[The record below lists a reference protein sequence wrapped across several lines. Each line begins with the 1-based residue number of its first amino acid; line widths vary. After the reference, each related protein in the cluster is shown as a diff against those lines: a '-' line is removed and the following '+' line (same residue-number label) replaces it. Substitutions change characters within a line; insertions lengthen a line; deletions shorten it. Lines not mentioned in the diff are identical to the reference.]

1 MKETATVVTVGRPIN
16 GISLNG
22 DEFLLDDE
30 NNVLEFNS
38 KGDAYEFL
46 RENGVDLTD
55 EDMEDS
61 FNFYVNGEL

>member
-1 MKETATVVTVGRPIN
+1 MKETATVVTIGRPVN

-22 DEFLLDDE
+22 DEFLLDNEDNVMEFE
-30 NNVLEFNS
+30 NKAS
-38 KGDAYEFL
+38 AYTFL

-55 EDMEDS
+55 EEMETS